1 MIESINYVCKAALLY
16 PKVVDTPK
24 AEDEIA
30 VTELSLSDRMWIF
43 KLAFMPAE
51 VLSRFRYEPSRDV
64 EDSADGGTDVQQA
77 EQVAEHSGQTSSLS
91 A

>member
-1 MIESINYVCKAALLY
+1 VALLY
-16 PKVVDTPK
+16 PKVVDNPS

-30 VTELSLSDRMWIF
+30 ISELSLSDRMWIF

-51 VLSRFRYEPSRDV
+51 VLSRFRYEPARDV
-64 EDSADGGTDVQQA
+64 EAMDDEQEQPQQTEPDA
-77 EQVAEHSGQTSSLS
+77 IPDQQTSGVS